1 LFAGG
6 INTTMK
12 SQTKSL
18 LESLVDLHPSQD
30 TSLIIES
37 RGSHIIASAI
47 ALLETIEEEYGQ
59 QLAENLEKRL
69 LSSIR
74 NKNNGKF
81 TRATKALGKLTKN

>member
-1 LFAGG
+1 
-6 INTTMK
+6 MK